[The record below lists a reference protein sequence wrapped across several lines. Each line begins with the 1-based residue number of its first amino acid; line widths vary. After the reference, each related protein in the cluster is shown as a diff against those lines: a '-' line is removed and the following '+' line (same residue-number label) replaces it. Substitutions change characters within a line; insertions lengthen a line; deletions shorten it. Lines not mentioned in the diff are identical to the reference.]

1 MNSEAYTSHIDDL
14 LTSQILVP
22 NLRNQ
27 RSNEVFGIN
36 ENVEVTTATDAESLN
51 SFSSPLNSTV
61 KELGEPVSNTAGKKR
76 VLVVPYL
83 DAQTETVCN
92 DDSLMLRQTI
102 HRSSDRWQQQSY
114 LFDGGLGV
122 PLNLHHEDMHRELHH
137 ANLQRLLNVNKCMAI
152 YRRGNEIASAQY
164 NFSNRKVKI
173 TRAVVSSSVLPG
185 ALFILTLCLLH
196 E

>member
-1 MNSEAYTSHIDDL
+1 MNMNSEAYTSHIDDL

-76 VLVVPYL
+76 GLVVPYL

-92 DDSLMLRQTI
+92 DESLMWRPTM
-102 HRSSDRWQQQSY
+102 HRSSARWQQQRSVG
-114 LFDGGLGV
+114 DGGPPRV
-122 PLNLHHEDMHRELHH
+122 QN
-137 ANLQRLLNVNKCMAI
+137 
-152 YRRGNEIASAQY
+152 
-164 NFSNRKVKI
+164 
-173 TRAVVSSSVLPG
+173 
-185 ALFILTLCLLH
+185 
-196 E
+196 